1 MSNRNIYEV
10 FCRENQTFRALET
23 VEVFTNLTLDL
34 SDDELCF
41 FKIEESL
48 YRLHGLVSLE
58 TCIFCEKNERLAL
71 KIAKICKPSF
81 ATLGVKTFY
90 EQTFGESESFILKEG
105 SLLGKVF
112 LINFNES

>member
-71 KIAKICKPSF
+71 KIRRVFF
-81 ATLGVKTFY
+81 ARKTN
-90 EQTFGESESFILKEG
+90 G
-105 SLLGKVF
+105 SLSRLQKYASRLLRHSG
-112 LINFNES
+112 